1 MFPHIADL
9 YRRNPR
15 RAVAELMH
23 VLPPDDPKYAKP
35 KKRLEALEYGFALF
49 PEEDELAEIDRFT
62 KADVLEAW
70 KLAPPAITKAEWI
83 FFCQRLFHPQ
93 VRPEMFH
100 PRLRQEVSG
109 ILSRLAMSTPESR
122 EESLQALKESLSH
135 FDGMALDRLRSV
147 AFVKAHGAL
156 LFGRQAPEEEAWDA
170 ILDILDAEHQR
181 IQEEWDNYRKEHPE
195 RTVEWW

>member
-100 PRLRQEVSG
+100 PQLRQEVSG
-109 ILSRLAMSTPESR
+109 MMLRTQGLFLYRQSPLVKGLGLYVLTLVEVEHR
-122 EESLQALKESLSH
+122 EIVEA
-135 FDGMALDRLRSV
+135 
-147 AFVKAHGAL
+147 GATAGYSEPRV
-156 LFGRQAPEEEAWDA
+156 FF
-170 ILDILDAEHQR
+170 R
-181 IQEEWDNYRKEHPE
+181 IASARRP
-195 RTVEWW
+195 